1 MREMKLNCLNGL
13 KCIQII
19 TLTLAATLSFAG
31 EDEWLR
37 PLGPPPQ
44 ASPRRISGGE
54 GVPPL
59 PLPAT
64 PLRRSERKR
73 DPQPPTLIAK
83 IMWGEKAMFK
93 YENGETTEVA
103 DWNQCPG
110 DLQQILRKGQWHF
123 ELPYTCE
130 SMPLSE
136 FKGDPDTIPVLFF
149 NGSRSI
155 KLDTKQIGLLRAYIL
170 HGGMVVFDS
179 IAGSPYFYAAA
190 KNIAAMALPECQLR
204 LIPPDHPFYH
214 MLTDVDK
221 VHYPK
226 NLDSTSPC
234 LEGVYVGSRIGI
246 LISKY
251 GLGCAWDG
259 HEVPLLK
266 DAIYYDVESGNKIG
280 VNMIAYAIGYASAG
294 REEAKPELFGALD
307 EKHPTDEFVFA
318 QLEHEGAWN
327 VHPDA
332 ATALLLQLRQNT
344 SLKVSLKRVSIRPGV
359 DDLSGYSF
367 LYLTGLDNF
376 HFDEPS
382 RVAIRGFLKKS
393 GTLFI
398 NNGLGLRSF
407 DVVVRRELAALLP
420 GLKLEPIPLSH
431 PLYSS
436 VFKIAD
442 SRYTPAVIKESP
454 DLKNPVLE
462 GIAVDGDL
470 RVIYSPYDIEAA
482 WLGCDYPLARAYE
495 PHSGTQ
501 LGVNIMM
508 YSATH

>member
-1 MREMKLNCLNGL
+1 MNCNCLNGVPYRRIAAL
-13 KCIQII
+13 L
-19 TLTLAATLSFAG
+19 LTASLCYAG
-31 EDEWLR
+31 EDDWLL

-44 ASPRRISGGE
+44 AAPRRISGGE

-93 YENGETTEVA
+93 YDNGETTEVA

-123 ELPYTCE
+123 ELPYSCE
-130 SMPLSE
+130 AMPLSE
-136 FKGDPDTIPVLFF
+136 FKGDPNTIPVLFF
-149 NGSRSI
+149 NGSRSL
-155 KLDTKQIGLLRAYIL
+155 KLDAKQIGLLRAYIL

-179 IAGSPYFYAAA
+179 IAGSPYFYASA
-190 KNIAAMALPECQLR
+190 KKIAETALPECTLR
-204 LIPPDHPFYH
+204 RIPPDHPFFH

-226 NLDSTSPC
+226 NLASDSPDI
-234 LEGVYVGSRIGI
+234 EGVYVGSRIGI

-259 HEVPLLK
+259 HEVPMLK

-280 VNMIAYAIGYASAG
+280 VNLIAYAIGYASAG
-294 REEAKPELFGALD
+294 REEAKPELFGTLD

-318 QLEHEGAWN
+318 QIEHEGAWN

-344 SLKVSLKRVSIRPGV
+344 SLKVSLKRISLKPGR

-367 LYLTGLDNF
+367 LYLTGLD
-376 HFDEPS
+376 HFQLDEPS
-382 RVAIRGFLKKS
+382 RVALRNFLKSS

-407 DVVVRRELAALLP
+407 DLIVRRELAALLP
-420 GLKLEPIPLSH
+420 GSKLERVPLTH
-431 PLYSS
+431 PLYNS
-436 VFKIAD
+436 VFKITD
-442 SRYTPAVIKESP
+442 SRYTPAVVKESP
-454 DLKNPVLE
+454 DLKVPVLE
-462 GIAVDGDL
+462 GIEVDGDL

-495 PHSGTQ
+495 PHAGTQ